1 VTSAPSLALHFQLI
15 LAEQQAGK
23 DVDWILPRLREL
35 ADPRLQ
41 TFVAETSQLAPSAD
55 VLATAVNQVWG
66 TTFNAD
72 HLRTQLE
79 TGLPD
84 PPGAARS
91 QHQAAGHVDVAAL
104 SKR

>member
-1 VTSAPSLALHFQLI
+1 MYSVTSAPSLALHFQLI

-72 HLRTQLE
+72 QLRTQLE

-84 PPGAARS
+84 PP
-91 QHQAAGHVDVAAL
+91 
-104 SKR
+104 